1 LGGPY
6 GRHAAVD
13 VTRHDEQPISLQVA
27 ADRLGVHYM
36 TAYRYVRTGRLPA
49 VRANG
54 QWVIEPAAVRA
65 FQAQSSAPAAR
76 STRRARSTS
85 GHVPARAI
93 EGLVRAL
100 TQGDE
105 ASLWRQVEDQLAYG
119 TEPEALYLDLLAPA
133 MGRIG
138 DAWASGALDVGEEHR
153 ASTVM
158 HRVVGRLGPRFATRG
173 RRRGTLVLGAPP
185 REQHALPLS
194 FLSDPLRGRHFDVV
208 DLGADVPV
216 ESFAAAAARA
226 DRLVGVGLCA
236 TTGTERAIR
245 ATVKAL
251 RAAADVPIV
260 LGGAAVADAGV
271 AARLGADHYSGDG
284 RDAIAIFESLAPGR
298 R

>member
-1 LGGPY
+1 
-6 GRHAAVD
+6 
-13 VTRHDEQPISLQVA
+13 VTRHDEQPISLQEA
-27 ADRLGVHYM
+27 ADRLAVHYM

-54 QWVIEPAAVRA
+54 QWAIEPAAVRA
-65 FQAQSSAPAAR
+65 FQARLSEPAAR
-76 STRRARSTS
+76 PTKRAGSRSGSARARDR
-85 GHVPARAI
+85 VI

-100 TQGDE
+100 AHGDE
-105 ASLWRQVEDQLAYG
+105 AALWRQVEDQLAYG
-119 TEPEALYLDLLAPA
+119 TGPEALYLDLLAPA

-185 REQHALPLS
+185 REQHALPVS
-194 FLSDPLRGRHFDVV
+194 FLADPLRGRHFDVV

-216 ESFAAAAARA
+216 DAFAASLRRA
-226 DRLVGVGLCA
+226 DRLVGVGVCA
-236 TTGTERAIR
+236 TTGSERAIR

-251 RAAADVPIV
+251 RAAAEVPIV
-260 LGGAAVADAGV
+260 LGGAAVEDAR
-271 AARLGADHYSGDG
+271 AATRLGADHYSGSA
-284 RDAIAIFESLAPGR
+284 REAIAIFESLAPGR